1 MPWRVALDIGAADPS
16 AARVV
21 VQRALDVDPDLHL
34 VVVGPRP
41 DDAPDDARASWRDA
55 TPPSADLDPVVAVRG
70 RADLSVR
77 VALELGRDAE
87 VDAVVSATALPALL
101 TGTRF
106 LLRRRTGVRDPLV
119 ATTLA
124 TAGGDVVVLDTSGHA
139 GTTAGALVEASHD
152 LGLLPDRVGLLDAG
166 AGDDRAAAALAGRL
180 DRDVR
185 PVSPA
190 EALAGV
196 VPLVL
201 ADGAA
206 GGLFVATVRAL
217 APATLGPS
225 RLVGLTP
232 DAPTVLPVG
241 PDPDTWAASL
251 ATDALEVVP

>member
-1 MPWRVALDIGAADPS
+1 MPRRVALDIGAADPS
-16 AARVV
+16 AARSVV
-21 VQRALDVDPDLHL
+21 HRALDADPDLQL

-41 DDAPDDARASWRDA
+41 DAAEDDDRCTWRDA
-55 TPPSADLDPVVAVRG
+55 TPPSSDLDPVVAVRG

-77 VALELGRDAE
+77 VALELGRDGE

-119 ATTLA
+119 AVTL
-124 TAGGDVVVLDTSGHA
+124 TGPGGDVVVLDASGHP
-139 GTTAGALVEASHD
+139 GTTAGALVEASRD
-152 LGLLPDRVGLLDAG
+152 LRVLPDRLGLLDGG

-190 EALAGV
+190 EVLAGA
-196 VPLVL
+196 VPVVL

-206 GGLFVATVRAL
+206 GGLFVDTVRAL
-217 APATLGPS
+217 APSVVGTS
-225 RLVGLTP
+225 RLVGLVP
-232 DAPTVLPVG
+232 DAPAVLPVG
-241 PDPDTWAASL
+241 PAPDTWVVSL
-251 ATDALEVVP
+251 VADVLEVAS